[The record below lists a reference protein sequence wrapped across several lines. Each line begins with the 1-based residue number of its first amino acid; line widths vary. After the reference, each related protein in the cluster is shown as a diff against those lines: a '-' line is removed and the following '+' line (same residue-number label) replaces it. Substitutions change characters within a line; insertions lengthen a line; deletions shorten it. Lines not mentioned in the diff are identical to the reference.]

1 LSSSSISPVRE
12 WLTAIKS
19 KFFGRREFK
28 VDVKDSGSEAGMTA
42 IFFRRRECVECKA
55 DVKDS
60 GSGAG
65 MTAIFFGRRECVEC
79 EAKVLAMA

>member
-1 LSSSSISPVRE
+1 
-12 WLTAIKS
+12 
-19 KFFGRREFK
+19 
-28 VDVKDSGSEAGMTA
+28 MTA
-42 IFFRRRECVECKA
+42 IFIRRRECVECKA

-60 GSGAG
+60 GSEAG